1 MTEEPDAAQAVV
13 GVRFKEA
20 GRVFY
25 FDAGGLSLEVG
36 QHVVVQTPQGSEMAR
51 VVIAPDQ
58 VLASEINEPLN
69 PVLRIAETSDLEQ
82 ADSLKDTVRGDL
94 EVARKK
100 VEEHDLPMR
109 LVGGDFNLEGSQLTI
124 YFTAEQRVDFRNLVR
139 DLASSLNKRVQL
151 LQVGDRDR
159 AKLMG
164 GIGHCG
170 YQLCC
175 RSWLTNFPSISIRM
189 AKEQDVPLNPAK
201 ISGVCGRL
209 LCCLAFEHELYR
221 EVRGQL
227 PKIGQFVSTPAG
239 KAKLIGINVPKESV
253 SLQMVEGL
261 TIVEMTIEEL
271 RGQYGTAIRPAEVE
285 EEAAAPVPETK
296 AEATEAAQRPSAE
309 GGAPQG
315 GGGTG
320 RGRPRRRRRR
330 NGRGR
335 PNAGPPS
342 GQ

>member
-151 LQVGDRDR
+151 LQVGERDR

-296 AEATEAAQRPSAE
+296 AEVTETARTPSAE
-309 GGAPQG
+309 EEAAKG
-315 GGGTG
+315 GG
-320 RGRPRRRRRR
+320 GRPRRRRRR
-330 NGRGR
+330 RNERGR

>member
-1 MTEEPDAAQAVV
+1 
-13 GVRFKEA
+13 
-20 GRVFY
+20 
-25 FDAGGLSLEVG
+25 
-36 QHVVVQTPQGSEMAR
+36 
-51 VVIAPDQ
+51 
-58 VLASEINEPLN
+58 
-69 PVLRIAETSDLEQ
+69 
-82 ADSLKDTVRGDL
+82 
-94 EVARKK
+94 
-100 VEEHDLPMR
+100 
-109 LVGGDFNLEGSQLTI
+109 
-124 YFTAEQRVDFRNLVR
+124 
-139 DLASSLNKRVQL
+139 
-151 LQVGDRDR
+151 
-159 AKLMG
+159 
-164 GIGHCG
+164 
-170 YQLCC
+170 
-175 RSWLTNFPSISIRM
+175 M

-239 KAKLIGINVPKESV
+239 NAKLIGINVPKQTV
-253 SLQMVEGL
+253 SLQIVEGL

-296 AEATEAAQRPSAE
+296 AEVTETARTPSEEGEAAK
-309 GGAPQG
+309 G
-315 GGGTG
+315 GGG
-320 RGRPRRRRRR
+320 RPRRRRRRR

>member
-1 MTEEPDAAQAVV
+1 MTEEQDAAQAVV
-13 GVRFKEA
+13 GVRFKDA

-25 FDAGGLSLEVG
+25 FDAGGFALAVG
-36 QHVVVQTPQGSEMAR
+36 QRVIVQTPQGSEVAR

-69 PVLRIAETSDLEQ
+69 PVLRIAEAGDLEKV
-82 ADSLKDTVRGDL
+82 DSLKDAVRQDL

-100 VEEHDLPMR
+100 VAEHDLPML
-109 LVGGDFNLEGSQLTI
+109 LVGGDFNLEGSQLTL

-151 LQVGDRDR
+151 LQIGERDR
-159 AKLMG
+159 AKLAG

-175 RSWLTNFPSISIRM
+175 RSWLTSFPSISIRM
-189 AKEQDVPLNPAK
+189 AKEQDVPLNPSK

-221 EVRGQL
+221 EIRGQL

-239 KAKLIGINVPKESV
+239 KAKLTGINVPKQTV

-261 TIVEMTIEEL
+261 AIVEMPIAEL
-271 RGQYGTAIRPAEVE
+271 RSQYGTAVRPTEVE
-285 EEAAAPVPETK
+285 EETAAPRPETK
-296 AEATEAAQRPSAE
+296 TEATPTAQRPSE
-309 GGAPQG
+309 DKEAPKG
-315 GGGTG
+315 GGG
-320 RGRPRRRRRR
+320 RPRRRRRRR

-335 PNAGPPS
+335 PSAGPPS

>member
-36 QHVVVQTPQGSEMAR
+36 QRVVVQTTQGSEMAR

-175 RSWLTNFPSISIRM
+175 RSWLTSFPSISIRM

-239 KAKLIGINVPKESV
+239 KAKLIGINVPKQTV

-261 TIVEMTIEEL
+261 TIVEMAIEEL

-296 AEATEAAQRPSAE
+296 AEVTETARTPSEEGEAAK
-309 GGAPQG
+309 G
-315 GGGTG
+315 GGG
-320 RGRPRRRRRR
+320 RPRRRRRRR

>member
-175 RSWLTNFPSISIRM
+175 RSWLTSFPSISIRM

-239 KAKLIGINVPKESV
+239 NAKLIGINVPKQTV
-253 SLQMVEGL
+253 SLQIVEGL

-296 AEATEAAQRPSAE
+296 AEVTETARTPSEEGEAAK
-309 GGAPQG
+309 G
-315 GGGTG
+315 GGG
-320 RGRPRRRRRR
+320 RPRRRRRRR

>member
-1 MTEEPDAAQAVV
+1 MTEEPDAAPAVV

-36 QHVVVQTPQGSEMAR
+36 QRVVVQTPQGSEVAR

-69 PVLRIAETSDLEQ
+69 PVLRIAESGDLEQ
-82 ADSLKDTVRGDL
+82 ADSLKETVRHDL

-175 RSWLTNFPSISIRM
+175 RSWLTSFPSISIRM

-239 KAKLIGINVPKESV
+239 KAKLTGINVPKQTV

-261 TIVEMTIEEL
+261 TMVEMAIEEL

-296 AEATEAAQRPSAE
+296 AEVTETARTPSEEGEAAKR
-309 GGAPQG
+309 G
-315 GGGTG
+315 GG
-320 RGRPRRRRRR
+320 RPRRRRRRR

>member
-36 QHVVVQTPQGSEMAR
+36 QRVVVQTPQGSEMAR

-175 RSWLTNFPSISIRM
+175 RSWLTSFPSISIRM

-239 KAKLIGINVPKESV
+239 NAKLIGINVPKESV

-296 AEATEAAQRPSAE
+296 AEVTETARTPSAE
-309 GGAPQG
+309 GEAAKG
-315 GGGTG
+315 GG
-320 RGRPRRRRRR
+320 GRPRRRRRR
-330 NGRGR
+330 RNERGR

>member
-1 MTEEPDAAQAVV
+1 MTEEPDAAQTVV

-36 QHVVVQTPQGSEMAR
+36 QRVVVQTPQGSEMAR

-82 ADSLKDTVRGDL
+82 ADSLKETVRGDL

-239 KAKLIGINVPKESV
+239 NAKLIGINVPKESV

-261 TIVEMTIEEL
+261 TIVEMAIEEL

-285 EEAAAPVPETK
+285 EEAAAPVPEIK
-296 AEATEAAQRPSAE
+296 AEAAPTTQRPSE
-309 GGAPQG
+309 HREVPKG
-315 GGGTG
+315 GGS
-320 RGRPRRRRRR
+320 RPRRRRRR
-330 NGRGR
+330 RNGQGR